1 MFWVPGAREICL
13 WMGAVDA
20 RKKTAKRVLNDKSNL
35 SLFIY
40 PGGSKEIFLT
50 DPKSDNSTP
59 SRSNKQHSTPRHR
72 GHSHSA
78 SCCCS
83 ALCWLCGRSVL
94 E

>member
-20 RKKTAKRVLNDKSNL
+20 RKKTAKRVLDDKSNL

-50 DPKSDNSTP
+50 NPKSA
-59 SRSNKQHSTPRHR
+59 QHSAARTT
-72 GHSHSA
+72 HSCTA
-78 SCCCS
+78 E
-83 ALCWLCGRSVL
+83 RQQP
-94 E
+94 